1 MPDAIAVYG
10 IDFTS
15 RPRRGKPITCLE
27 CQLVGD
33 VLKTVKM
40 HEWQSFEEFEKFLD
54 GSSASPPWIAGI
66 DIPFGMPL
74 KFIENMGGPTRW
86 GSYIHQNVKPLNR
99 KGWRKTLEDYKRPRQ
114 AGDKEHLRSTD
125 RVAGS
130 VSPQKLYGVPVGL
143 MFFEGTPRLSP
154 NPPKR

>member
-1 MPDAIAVYG
+1 M
-10 IDFTS
+10 
-15 RPRRGKPITCLE
+15 
-27 CQLVGD
+27 
-33 VLKTVKM
+33 
-40 HEWQSFEEFEKFLD
+40 
-54 GSSASPPWIAGI
+54 
-66 DIPFGMPL
+66 
-74 KFIENMGGPTRW
+74 